1 MQGEGKTKNTYF
13 PTKDLECVSQY
24 MHGGRFE
31 LVMHICFRIWG
42 YREPAKPTK
51 RHIYIYTSIA
61 QIPRRN
67 QIFIHINIFSCGDC
81 NLNIIY
87 KRTRV
92 CIIQIAINI
101 LIRLY
106 CVLSPLFRPHICEC
120 RKIGLALLFRFTLL
134 TNYVQFRSLYITW
147 TERICGELEK
157 YL

>member
-1 MQGEGKTKNTYF
+1 MCF
-13 PTKDLECVSQY
+13 PVHAWWAIRIGYAYMLSYMGLQRASQTDQTAY
-24 MHGGRFE
+24 
-31 LVMHICFRIWG
+31 
-42 YREPAKPTK
+42 
-51 RHIYIYTSIA
+51 IYIYEYCVDTKTQSNIY
-61 QIPRRN
+61 
-67 QIFIHINIFSCGDC
+67 IFSCGDS